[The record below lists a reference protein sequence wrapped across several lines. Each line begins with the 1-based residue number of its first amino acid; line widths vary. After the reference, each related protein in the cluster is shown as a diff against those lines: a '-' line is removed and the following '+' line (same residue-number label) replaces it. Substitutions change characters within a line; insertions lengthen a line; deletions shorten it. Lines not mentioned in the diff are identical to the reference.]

1 MKKKIFGILVTL
13 MLAVSLL
20 MVPAVVADG
29 KVDLLEGSFICE
41 QDGWLF
47 VHLEGT
53 PYEIGYQNGYLV
65 AESANFWLISY
76 VGTGK
81 GAEPSREVAK
91 VIWPMIPEEYQ
102 QEIDGIVDGLH
113 AAGYTNWDRWDVVAA
128 NAWADERTYRG
139 LVGEGG
145 GCSAFAATGD
155 ATTDGQIVLGH
166 ITMSGK
172 AGDFMYYVM
181 FDVTPDEGYRFRYQS
196 AGASMWSG
204 QDWYLNETGLIV
216 AETSLSNRVRNPE
229 GIPVFVR
236 IRQALQYTDN
246 IDDFIDVMTTD
257 NSGSYPNEWLV
268 GDAKTGEICSLML
281 GCYAWDINRTFN
293 GFYPSCNYPY
303 YDNFREEAGRPVPA
317 PWPPTST
324 RALRWIELI
333 DQYYGEIDVEVGK
346 LFFEDD
352 IISSYAPTKTS
363 GGYDGK
369 VSSTDLVLDNMG
381 MWARWG
387 NAAGKPFDIE
397 AYLEGRTKKWIA
409 QRKDYIANLQRYV
422 DRTPQPWTYL
432 VEAIVE
438 WNIDIKP
445 GSYPNS
451 INLESEGVV
460 PVAVLTTDCNCFKAS
475 DVDPENV
482 TFAGAAA
489 IRWTQEDVDGDG
501 DMDMLFYFRTE
512 DLVLTEESTE
522 ATLTG
527 TTYAGPVIQ
536 GTHTVNIVPT
546 KD

>member
-1 MKKKIFGILVTL
+1 MKKIFGILITL

-20 MVPAVVADG
+20 MVPAVAADG
-29 KVDLLEGSFICE
+29 EADLLEGSFVCE
-41 QDGWLF
+41 QDGWIF
-47 VHLEGT
+47 AHLEGT
-53 PYEIGYQNGYLV
+53 PYQIGYQNGYLV

-102 QEIDGIVDGLH
+102 QEIDGIVAGLH

-139 LVGEGG
+139 LVGK

-166 ITMSGK
+166 ITMAGK

-196 AGASMWSG
+196 AGGSIWSG

-216 AETSLSNRVRNPE
+216 AETSLRNYVRDPS
-229 GIPVFVR
+229 GTPVFVR

-246 IDDFIDVMTTD
+246 IDDFIDVMTTN

-303 YDNFREEAGRPVPA
+303 YDNFREEAGYSVPA
-317 PWPPTST
+317 PDPPTST
-324 RALRWIELI
+324 RALRWLELI
-333 DQYYGEIDVEVGK
+333 DEYYGEIDVEVGK

-352 IISSYAPTKTS
+352 IISSYSPTRTG

-397 AYLEGRTKKWIA
+397 AYLAGKTKKWIA
-409 QRKDYIANLQRYV
+409 QHKEYIENLYRYV
-422 DRTPQPWTYL
+422 ERTPQPWTYL

-451 INLESEGVV
+451 INLESGGVV

-482 TFAGAAA
+482 TFAGAEAV
-489 IRWTQEDVDGDG
+489 RWTQEDVDGDG

-512 DLVLTEESTE
+512 DLDLTEESTE

-527 TTYAGPVIQ
+527 TTDDGRVIQ
-536 GTHTVNIVPT
+536 GTDTVNIVQ
-546 KD
+546 D